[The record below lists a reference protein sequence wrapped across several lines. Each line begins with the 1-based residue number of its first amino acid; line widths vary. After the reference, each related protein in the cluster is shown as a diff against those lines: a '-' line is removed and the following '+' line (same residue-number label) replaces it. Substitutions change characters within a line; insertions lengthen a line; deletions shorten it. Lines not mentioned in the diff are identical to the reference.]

1 MVSPIAT
8 DMSQAEH
15 GHNSDRSRIGE
26 VLIELGHID
35 QAQLDEV
42 LEYQRDKG
50 GRLGWILASLGYVNR
65 LELYAGLAKHFGL
78 PFETNTTYM
87 KHNIDTKLIAKVTHE
102 EIMQYQAMPYRIK
115 DDVLSILTAEPK
127 DRETSLFF
135 QHRFEVDTINEI
147 VITDLDLTRV
157 SEELYRGRILDTS
170 IHGLFYRNP
179 DESAQRVLSRP
190 QILFLLS
197 FLCVSL
203 FWIYYSSTSFF
214 ILLLFL
220 IQILYV
226 VTVTFRVI
234 VSICGLGCKRIK
246 PITTKELHAIDQKD
260 LPVYTILLPVYKE
273 AEVMGTLIKSLKKF
287 DYPEDKLDIIL
298 LLEAGDEESFEVA
311 KRERP
316 PANWR
321 FLSLPDSL
329 PKTKPKALNYGL
341 HFARGDYLTIYDA
354 EDIPDPDQLK
364 KAVISFRK
372 HPKDFICFQA
382 ALNYFNRNENFLTR
396 MFTLEYSFWFDC
408 LIPGLYKLGL
418 PIPLGGTSNHFDV
431 QKLKQIGGWDPF
443 NVTEDADLGLRASM
457 EGYKVGVIYSTT
469 YEEANSKLGNWL
481 RQRSRWVKGYMQTFL
496 VHNRHPL
503 KALRIIGL
511 KQWFG
516 YNLLIGGTPVN
527 FLVNPI
533 MWALFI
539 YWLLAAE
546 GVLGASFSFPLLL
559 YLSGFNLVCGN
570 IAVILLSLVGVLPRK
585 YYRLLPWAMLSP
597 IYWLLQSVGAYKALW
612 QLITKPF
619 YWEKTTHGISKT
631 ESANL
636 TPK

>member
-8 DMSQAEH
+8 DMTQAEH
-15 GHNSDRSRIGE
+15 GHNTDRSRIGE
-26 VLIELGHID
+26 VLIELGYID

-50 GRLGWILASLGYVNR
+50 GRIGWILACLGYVNR

-78 PFETNTTYM
+78 PFETNTAYM

-102 EIMQYQAMPYRIK
+102 EIMQYQAMPYRINK
-115 DDVLSILTAEPK
+115 GVLSILTAEPK
-127 DRETSLFF
+127 DRETALFF
-135 QHRFEVDTINEI
+135 QRRFEEDTITEI

-157 SEELYRGRILDTS
+157 SEELYRGRIQDTS
-170 IHGLFYRNP
+170 INGLFYRNP
-179 DESAQRVLSRP
+179 DESAQRVLTRP
-190 QILFLLS
+190 QIVFFILS
-197 FLCVSL
+197 FCVSS

-214 ILLLFL
+214 ISLLLL
-220 IQILYV
+220 IQIFYA

-234 VSICGLGCKRIK
+234 VSICGLGSKLIK
-246 PITTKELHAIDQKD
+246 PITTKELNAIDQKD

-298 LLEAGDEESFEVA
+298 LLEEGDEETFEAA

-321 FLSLPDSL
+321 FISMPDSL

-431 QKLKQIGGWDPF
+431 QKLKKIGGWDPF
-443 NVTEDADLGLRASM
+443 NVTEDADLGMRASM

-469 YEEANSKLGNWL
+469 YEEANSQLGNWL

-533 MWALFI
+533 MWALFS

-559 YLSGFNLVCGN
+559 YISAFNLVCGN
-570 IAVILLSLVGVLPRK
+570 IAVILLSLVGALPRK
-585 YYRLLPWAMLSP
+585 YYQLLPWAMLSP
-597 IYWLLQSVGAYKALW
+597 IYWLLQSLGAYKALW

-619 YWEKTTHGISKT
+619 YWEKTIHGISKT
-631 ESANL
+631 ESATL
-636 TPK
+636 TPE